1 MRRGGLNILVIVT
14 ALLWL
19 GPPSAATA
27 QTTLTEITP
36 FSFGRFSLR
45 NNTAAHEL
53 IINAATNIVTADA
66 PFVVDIDPQRGEYL
80 LEGFDPGEEITI
92 TIDDGGLTL
101 NGGGGTEVF
110 ATVDYTISPS
120 PVIAGGGGDVTFY
133 VGATLRTLGNG
144 VTYPTGTYN
153 DDLDIQFDWVP

>member
-1 MRRGGLNILVIVT
+1 MRRYGFNILMIT
-14 ALLWL
+14 TGLIL
-19 GPPSAATA
+19 GWPHAGTA
-27 QTTLTEITP
+27 QTTLTEISP

-45 NNTAAHEL
+45 NNSAAHEL
-53 IINAATNIVTADA
+53 IVNAATNIVTADP

-92 TIDDGGLTL
+92 TINDGGLTL

-110 ATVDYTISPS
+110 ATVDYTVSPT

-133 VGATLRTLGNG
+133 VGATLRTLGNS
-144 VTYPTGTYN
+144 VTYPTGPYN

>member
-1 MRRGGLNILVIVT
+1 MRRYELNILAIT
-14 ALLWL
+14 MGLLL
-19 GPPSAATA
+19 GWPLTGAA
-27 QTTLTEITP
+27 QTTLTEVSP

-53 IINAATNIVTADA
+53 IVNAATNIVTADP
-66 PFVVDIDPQRGEYL
+66 PFVIDAQPQRGEYL